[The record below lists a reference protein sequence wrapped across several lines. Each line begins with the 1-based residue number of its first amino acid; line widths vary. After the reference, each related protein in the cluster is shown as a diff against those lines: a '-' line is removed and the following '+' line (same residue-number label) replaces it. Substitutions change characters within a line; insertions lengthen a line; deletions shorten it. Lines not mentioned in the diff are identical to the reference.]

1 MLTIPFRKLGRSTSN
16 DPLCLHNPGKSMGWT
31 GLLSER
37 LNATPPLQKS
47 YSATAARTTHFL
59 VRVQPL
65 DRQVLFKYSAAL
77 CLSMPFPQPL
87 LRVSRKPIAMRPLWS
102 LLQPHAS
109 DVPSRRR

>member
-1 MLTIPFRKLGRSTSN
+1 MTRSAFTTPANRWDGLGYYLSDST
-16 DPLCLHNPGKSMGWT
+16 PP
-31 GLLSER
+31 
-37 LNATPPLQKS
+37 PPLQKS